1 MLILRLRCM
10 RMHKCKIQR
19 FSPILKS
26 AEDIE
31 VHVTWLEGLGASYR
45 IKGYFILNPEKTRK
59 QFEFVAVA
67 FGGNYGG
74 HNVNVQIDDNVKKS
88 LIDSN
93 NMSEKQVEDL
103 ISEVQRR
110 MLNNEM
116 IVEYDKLKPET
127 DGQDPFANMSPGS

>member
-1 MLILRLRCM
+1 M
-10 RMHKCKIQR
+10 K
-19 FSPILKS
+19 P

-45 IKGYFILNPEKTRK
+45 IKGYFILDPAKNQAK
-59 QFEFVAVA
+59 FEFDAVA

-74 HNVNVQIDDNVKKS
+74 HNVNVQIDDVVKQK
-88 LIDSN
+88 LIESN
-93 NMSEKQVEDL
+93 KLTYEQVEDL
-103 ISEVQRR
+103 ISEVQRK

-127 DGQDPFANMSPGS
+127 DGQDPFANMSPST